1 MNEKSTHVVLG
12 HWDFRNVGYFIITQ
26 PIETDRG
33 GLKAE
38 TPAEE
43 REAGERPGRKQKGVR
58 VWTGERQNLS
68 NLNSQTLD
76 SGLHR
81 IGPCNGVKWK

>member
-12 HWDFRNVGYFIITQ
+12 HWDFGNVSYFIITQ

-38 TPAEE
+38 TPAGKRE
-43 REAGERPGRKQKGVR
+43 RLGRGQVGRGEG
-58 VWTGERQNLS
+58 
-68 NLNSQTLD
+68 
-76 SGLHR
+76 
-81 IGPCNGVKWK
+81 